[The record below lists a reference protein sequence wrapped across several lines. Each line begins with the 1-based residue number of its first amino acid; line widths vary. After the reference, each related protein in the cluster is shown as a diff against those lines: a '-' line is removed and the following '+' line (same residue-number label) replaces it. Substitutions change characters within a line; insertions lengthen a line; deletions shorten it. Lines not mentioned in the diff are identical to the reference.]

1 MTGVCKISTLK
12 RNLLYDYT
20 YKCVLILNGMARL
33 LTGKD
38 IRHILAE
45 QNREKKEDCKKR
57 IKFWHDRLLTL
68 KDVNSDPLT
77 SDTARFRNECLIKY
91 YNDIILELK
100 SVTRKRSKYAK
111 RI

>member
-1 MTGVCKISTLK
+1 
-12 RNLLYDYT
+12 
-20 YKCVLILNGMARL
+20 MARL

-45 QNREKKEDCKKR
+45 QNREKKEDCKRRVKY
-57 IKFWHDRLLTL
+57 WHDKLLIL
-68 KDVNSDPLT
+68 RHVNEDPLT
-77 SDTARFRNECLIKY
+77 SKTARFRNECLIKY